1 MTGRKVGCLT
11 LALGIPSSRRVEPSL
26 GPCRTRPLSYC
37 LQMQIE
43 SNLNRRGTKARPLV
57 AVVLVSLAMWA
68 VLLTIVMAIV

>member
-1 MTGRKVGCLT
+1 
-11 LALGIPSSRRVEPSL
+11 
-26 GPCRTRPLSYC
+26 
-37 LQMQIE
+37 MQIE